1 MNKKKFIL
9 ASTLAILIAPSIL
22 GNVSTSTS
30 VKADTINNPIG
41 TVDYGG
47 AETVDE
53 NGNLNGITLPVGS
66 SWKLGKTIGIG
77 TSEYY
82 QVGTNEYINKKNVEV
97 AGTFTDIGTATPVNT
112 TINLYNSSA
121 ILDDNGNNTG
131 KTLPANSSWH
141 ADQTKAM
148 HNYLYYRVATNEWVS
163 NGGYNGSE
171 HIFANGP
178 IAVTLTKDVQ
188 LYDTSTNSLTRI
200 LPKGSSWRTN
210 ASVQNGKG
218 QYFAQVSNNEWIP
231 LSDGIFA
238 DYTNGNTIENG
249 IKYAAALEPTF
260 ATDISK

>member
-1 MNKKKFIL
+1 MNKKKLIL

-41 TVDYGG
+41 
-47 AETVDE
+47 
-53 NGNLNGITLPVGS
+53 I
-66 SWKLGKTIGIG
+66 
-77 TSEYY
+77 
-82 QVGTNEYINKKNVEV
+82 NEYINKKNVEV
-97 AGTFTDIGTATPVNT
+97 IGTFTDIDTPVNT

-141 ADQTKAM
+141 ADQTKAI

-163 NGGYNGSE
+163 NGGYNGSK
-171 HIFANGP
+171 H
-178 IAVTLTKDVQ
+178 
-188 LYDTSTNSLTRI
+188 
-200 LPKGSSWRTN
+200 
-210 ASVQNGKG
+210 
-218 QYFAQVSNNEWIP
+218 
-231 LSDGIFA
+231 IFA